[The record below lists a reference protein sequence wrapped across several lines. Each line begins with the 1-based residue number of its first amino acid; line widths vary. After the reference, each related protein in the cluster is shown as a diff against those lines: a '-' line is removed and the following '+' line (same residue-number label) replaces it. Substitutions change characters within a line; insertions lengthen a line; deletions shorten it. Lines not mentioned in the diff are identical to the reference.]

1 MTDYE
6 QMTTVT
12 DYESESAKEYGD
24 CYCTNPMTQSENA
37 QPFSWLDDLGW
48 I

>member
-6 QMTTVT
+6 YLTTVT
-12 DYESESAKEYGD
+12 DYEFEPAKEYAD
-24 CYCTNPMTQSENA
+24 CYCTNPMTQPEKT